1 MPSDIPALSVIIPAH
16 NEEAVIEGCLGALF
30 TSRGLGGKEA
40 IVVANGCTDATVTRA
55 QEMAEKAETAGWS
68 LRVIGLAQGGKPGA
82 LRAGDEAAKGDVLAY
97 LDADVTVSAEV
108 LSQLVEALS
117 SDVPRYG
124 SGTPIVANPQSGF
137 TKAYARFWSSLPFVV
152 EDVPGFGLFAMNR
165 AGRVRMGD
173 WPDVISDDTLA
184 RLSFAPSE
192 RIKVTGTYVWPMV
205 EGWVNLV
212 RVRRR
217 QDQGVTEIRER
228 FPALLVNDTVAPPG
242 LAGKL
247 SRALRDPVGF
257 IIYSGVALATRT
269 PFWRNAERWQ
279 RGR

>member
-1 MPSDIPALSVIIPAH
+1 
-16 NEEAVIEGCLGALF
+16 
-30 TSRGLGGKEA
+30 
-40 IVVANGCTDATVTRA
+40 
-55 QEMAEKAETAGWS
+55 
-68 LRVIGLAQGGKPGA
+68 
-82 LRAGDEAAKGDVLAY
+82 
-97 LDADVTVSAEV
+97 VTVSEAV
-108 LSQLVEALS
+108 LSQLVDALR
-117 SDVPRYG
+117 SDAPRYG
-124 SGTPIVANPQSGF
+124 SGTPIVAPAQSIV
-137 TKAYARFWSSLPFVV
+137 TKAYARFWATLPFVV

-165 AGRVRMGD
+165 AGRARMGD

-192 RIKVTGTYVWPMV
+192 RVKVAGTYVWPMV

-217 QDQGVTEIRER
+217 QDQGVREIRER
-228 FPALLVNDTVAPPG
+228 FPALLVNDTVAPPD

-247 SRALRDPVGF
+247 SRALRDPFGF
-257 IIYSGVALATRT
+257 VVYSAVALATRT